1 MTTTTSL
8 DDFGHGNTSVSLS
21 ELRTYYGLTGAI
33 SLNGNLNGGTNPV
46 PDSLPASGAETSFS
60 DYRNANRILKKK
72 GTTQTITSGT
82 SWTPAQTGCVQ
93 YHVYVLG
100 GGGSGGGCQTIAS
113 KEKVSSGGA
122 AGGVAFRR
130 YSVENDGITSATIS
144 IGSGGAGVTVFA
156 TNDFIITG
164 RNGGTTTFNPNGT
177 GITISATGGSRGFA
191 SRLGTSAGE
200 AASSPAAFGWG
211 YCAASSGG
219 TGSGGESNY
228 TGGIGTGFNIS
239 GDGSAVS
246 GGGSPN
252 LGSGGVNGN
261 TASQSGYASTGTT
274 GAPTKPSEWGS
285 DVMATFQGG
294 AGVQHSSGD
303 AGNSGSGTNYGAGSG
318 GTSSEYY
325 SGTNTNNTT
334 GNGSQGAIFVTYYE
348 INT

>member
-8 DDFGHGNTSVSLS
+8 DDFGHGNTPVSLS

-46 PDSLPASGAETSFS
+46 PDNLPASGAETSFS

-100 GGGSGGGCQTIAS
+100 GGGSGGGCHTVSS

-130 YSVENDGITSATIS
+130 YSVENDAITSATIS
-144 IGSGGAGVTVFA
+144 IGSGGAGVTVTA
-156 TNDFIITG
+156 SQDFIITG

-177 GITISATGGSRGFA
+177 GTTISATGGSRGFA
-191 SRLGTSAGE
+191 SRLGWSAGE
-200 AASSPAAFGWG
+200 AASSPTAWGWG
-211 YCAASSGG
+211 YCAASRGG

-228 TGGIGTGFNIS
+228 TGGVGTGFDIGGN
-239 GDGSAVS
+239 GSAVS

-261 TASQSGYASTGTT
+261 TAAQSGFAGTGTT

-285 DVMATFQGG
+285 DVTATFRGT

-303 AGNSGSGTNYGAGSG
+303 AGSTNDAINYGAGSG
-318 GTSSEYY
+318 GTSSEFY
-325 SGTNTNNTT
+325 SGTNTDNTT
-334 GNGSQGAIFVTYYE
+334 GDGSQGAIFVTYYE